1 MITVEA
7 TGRITEII
15 RWRHLTLTAERS
27 DCAWLRRYCDNLKGL
42 LFHVLSE
49 PQTVWFLIALW
60 WGMMLLRGLKVKY
73 SRRLRG
79 RSTIGTDVL
88 LISRLEIWAEV
99 CRNPAMKCFEAL
111 RANP

>member
-1 MITVEA
+1 MNAEKA
-7 TGRITEII
+7 DDRLTEIL
-15 RWRHLTLTAERS
+15 RWKHFALTMPRS
-27 DCAWLRRYCDNLKGL
+27 YCARLRRYCDNVKGL